1 MTVTKKSF
9 TISKVQAVYLNFK
22 FPDKPYIS
30 EGPTYFTSITMTENA
45 GFCDGT
51 ELDILTGKA
60 FVVDIS
66 CILSFTYS
74 LMIFHVT
81 IQHQNRVASHCRAF
95 VGYTME

>member
-1 MTVTKKSF
+1 
-9 TISKVQAVYLNFK
+9 
-22 FPDKPYIS
+22 
-30 EGPTYFTSITMTENA
+30 MTEDA

-60 FVVDIS
+60 FIVDIS
-66 CILSFTYS
+66 CILSFAYS
-74 LMIFHVT
+74 SMIFHVT